1 MTSSWHPVPPSVNR
15 ARQAALASYFGL
27 LGLFVGKMIVNLF
40 SGMPLSVA
48 IFFWLFATLP
58 LSIFI
63 PGLRKNNLRT
73 YAWLCFLILMYFL
86 HAVEQAFTPGN
97 LFYGLLYSLMCTAVF
112 CSSVA
117 YIRLAK
123 KHLGL
128 RLLS

>member
-1 MTSSWHPVPPSVNR
+1 MTQTWQPVPASVDL
-15 ARQAALASYFGL
+15 ARKSTLISFFALY
-27 LGLFVGKMIVNLF
+27 GLFTGKMIVNLF
-40 SGMPLSVA
+40 SGMPLTVA
-48 IFFWLFATLP
+48 IFFWLFAALP

-63 PGLRKNNLRT
+63 PGLRRNNLRT
-73 YAWLCFLILMYFL
+73 YAWLCFLILMYFI

-97 LFYGLLYSLMCTAVF
+97 LFYGLLYCLICTAIF
-112 CSSVA
+112 SSAIA